1 MLMDIKCISVFFG
14 LFLLF
19 FAGIKA
25 FGKRWMLSFSI
36 LLFILFYFFG
46 KS

>member
-1 MLMDIKCISVFFG
+1 MTTDVKDIAVFCG

-25 FGKRWMLSFSI
+25 FGKRWMLVFSI
-36 LLFILFYFFG
+36 LLYLMFYFFG